1 MKKHIPINRCAA
13 LVGEQERNL
22 MELRVKKS
30 ALFQYLLI
38 YIMLL
43 CNSSNFYA
51 YRVDGN
57 IVTQYIL
64 IAVMVA
70 FLLLKKSALS
80 KQALTCVSVLLGF
93 TVFVRM
99 LQGGIGL
106 SFWSEM
112 AIKILCVA
120 VAITIDKE
128 RFFDRF
134 VKIVFVFATISMLFW
149 GIQLAGV
156 NLAKILFTRFA
167 TRNNSV
173 SYDYQGYRTIVNLPG
188 YGQLLYSYLEIYPY
202 RNIGIFSE
210 PGVYQMVINTAICI
224 LLFFPQYIEI
234 KPQIRKGYFFIL
246 SICLVT
252 TQSTSGYIGYLAI
265 LLAMLVKRRTSNH
278 ERVNINWKRYAIS
291 AIGIG
296 VIVLSVDYLT
306 RGTNSLISVTI
317 ISKLFTNANQFSL
330 VAENSTGQ
338 YRVASLM
345 MSLQAMVQYP
355 LGMGIEKWNSFYR
368 LNELAGAGGWPFK
381 FGAIMGVVPFVY
393 LMYWIF
399 APLKRLKGNTVL
411 IILLIFL
418 YFNTAIAQSSAVYP
432 ALILIPM
439 YLRTR
444 GEHCLKQ
451 TAVSM

>member
-1 MKKHIPINRCAA
+1 MPINRCAA

-51 YRVDGN
+51 YKVDGN

-64 IAVMVA
+64 IAAMVV
-70 FLLLKKSALS
+70 FLLLKKSVLS
-80 KQALTCVSVLLGF
+80 QQALTCVFVLLSF
-93 TVFVRM
+93 TIFVRL

-106 SFWSEM
+106 SFWNEM

-120 VAITIDKE
+120 VAISIDNE
-128 RFFDRF
+128 RFLDRF
-134 VKIVFVFATISMLFW
+134 LKTVVVFAVISIFFW
-149 GIQLAGV
+149 GLQLAGI
-156 NLAKILFTRFA
+156 NLAKMIFTRFV
-167 TRNNSV
+167 TRNNSIT
-173 SYDYQGYRTIVNLPG
+173 YDYEGYRTVTNLPG
-188 YGQLLYSYLEIYPY
+188 YGQLIYSYLEVYRY

-210 PGVYQMVINTAICI
+210 PGVYQMVINAAICI
-224 LLFFPQYIEI
+224 LLFFSQYIEI
-234 KPQIRKGYFFIL
+234 KPQRRKAYFFIL
-246 SICLVT
+246 SICLIT
-252 TQSTSGYIGYLAI
+252 TQSTSGYLGYLAI
-265 LLAMLVKRRTSNH
+265 LIAMLIKRRASNQKS
-278 ERVNINWKRYAIS
+278 VDVNWKGYVIS

-296 VIVLSVDYLT
+296 AIVLSVDYFT
-306 RGTNSLISVTI
+306 RGNNSLIYVSI
-317 ISKLFTNANQFSL
+317 LSKLFTNNNQFSL

-345 MSLQAMVQYP
+345 MSLLAMVKCP
-355 LGMGIEKWNSFYR
+355 LGMGVEKWNSFYR

-381 FGAIMGVVPFVY
+381 FGAIMGVGPLAY

-399 APLKRLKGNTVL
+399 APLKKLKGDTVL
-411 IILLIFL
+411 IVLLVFL
-418 YFNTAIAQSSAVYP
+418 YFNTATAQSSAVYP

-439 YLRTR
+439 KQKKKREY
-444 GEHCLKQ
+444 CLK
-451 TAVSM
+451 